1 MTYKF
6 KGAKGFGRV
15 YERLFY
21 EVIAD
26 TDRELTL
33 YDDDVHMQ
41 TQMRGIDLEIDDVAI
56 DIKTQKQRHILSG
69 NLPIETISVMHKQI
83 PGWFVETDAD
93 AAIFLYER
101 RGALP
106 ESPALHDT
114 GYILIIDEECRDAV
128 EELAESGA
136 VDGYTIHNSSFGG
149 YEAWNWMI
157 PLPAFPARKVK
168 QINVAEVSADGIYQ
182 YIKSNKGGD

>member
-1 MTYKF
+1 MSYKF

-21 EVIAD
+21 EVIND
-26 TDRELTL
+26 TDHELQL
-33 YDDDVHMQ
+33 YDDDMHMQ
-41 TQMRGIDLEIDDVAI
+41 TQMSGIDLNINEIGI

-69 NLPIETISVMHKQI
+69 NLPIETISVMHKQK

-114 GYILIIDEECRDAV
+114 GYILIIDDECRETV
-128 EELAESGA
+128 NRLAEAGDL
-136 VDGYTIHNSSFGG
+136 DGYTIHNSSFGG
-149 YEAWNWMI
+149 YEAWNWMV
-157 PLPAFPARKVK
+157 PLPAFPASKVQ
-168 QINVAEVSADGIYQ
+168 QINATEVTADGIYQ
-182 YIKSNKGGD
+182 YIKQHKD